1 MKYEIKSLLAQRE
14 LKNAGFYKGAL
25 DGFWGEV
32 STQAAQAWMMTQ
44 KPHWS
49 ELPPDGDDRT
59 AELPEFDTRTELNIA
74 TLVPAAQFAARKFMR
89 AVLPAMA
96 LHGLTVKIICG
107 TRTYAEQDALY
118 AQGRSTKGPIVTNA
132 SGGYSN
138 HNFGLSWDILF
149 FDANGQPVWES
160 PHYHECALIGEAQG
174 LDVGAF
180 WKSLKDEP
188 HYGIKTGLTLA
199 QMRARKANGEPI
211 V

>member
-1 MKYEIKSLLAQRE
+1 MTYDTKALLAQRE
-14 LKNAGFYKGAL
+14 LKNLGFYKGEL
-25 DGFWGEV
+25 DGFWGEA
-32 STQAAQAWMMTQ
+32 SAQSMRAWLAHETAAAQPAPVG
-44 KPHWS
+44 K
-49 ELPPDGDDRT
+49 E
-59 AELPEFDTRTELNIA
+59 EFDVRTERNIG
-74 TLVPAAQFAARKFMR
+74 TLGPAAQVAARKFMR
-89 AVLPAMA
+89 AIIPAMA
-96 LHGLTVKIICG
+96 LHGLSVKIICG

-118 AQGRSTKGPIVTNA
+118 AQGRSAKGPIVTNA
-132 SGGYSN
+132 PGGHSN

-160 PHYHECALIGEAQG
+160 PHYHECAVIGEAQG

-211 V
+211 A